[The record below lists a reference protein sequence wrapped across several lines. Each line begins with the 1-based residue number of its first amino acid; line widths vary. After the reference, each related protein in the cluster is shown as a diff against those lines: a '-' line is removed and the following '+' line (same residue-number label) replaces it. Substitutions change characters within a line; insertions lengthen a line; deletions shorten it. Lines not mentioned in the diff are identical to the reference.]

1 MGFPYYHFVTTNNE
15 QNLRRRQL
23 LDSYGQFAQLS
34 ILLLPL
40 IYQLCLG
47 FRLLISRIWPFKPS
61 QAVKEHQSPVVS
73 GFKQPARGTFT
84 NLLARIRWYLDEEIL
99 VGWNTRQEWLI
110 ATLWTMW
117 LLVLVFK
124 DTGDDYLHLTRRFG
138 IVAASQ
144 LPLHHLLAAKSWSP
158 IQYMTRMSHEEL
170 NPYHRLLGR
179 ILIAF
184 FSVHAAMYL
193 NFYVQLNLLL
203 KRIQDRDVILGLLAI
218 TTFMV
223 IGTTAL
229 ARIRTWNYRV
239 FFYLHVFLSLSLL
252 PILYF
257 HVSHIR
263 RYIVESAAIYLI
275 LIVQRNVSQ
284 TTAEATIELIPSTN
298 LLHISIPLTKSLSSK
313 AYAPGQHIYLGFQSL
328 PQKLRINPFSI
339 ANRDPHDDKKIE
351 LVARVLSGTTAMLAD
366 HAVKQKT
373 ISLTLEG
380 PYGAANHFSG
390 LASYDRVL
398 FVAGGVG
405 ATFTLPLYLD
415 LLHRDARGESIPSI
429 KFVWSV
435 RQSSDAE
442 WGIKQMLEAC
452 GSLPGSL
459 NAYVTQGNVTQG
471 NVDVRDSES
480 LARQTQNRSEAEAS
494 DFIELQERDRLLN
507 DSSLSEGAASS
518 AAKTI
523 QNGRPDFR
531 VIVDEIFSNGGSER
545 VAVLVCGPSG
555 MGRSVRREVVR
566 WVRKGRD
573 VFWHGEEFG
582 W

>member
-1 MGFPYYHFVTTNNE
+1 MGFPYHFVNLNDE

-23 LDSYGQFAQLS
+23 LDGYGQFAQLS

-40 IYQLCLG
+40 VYQVSLG
-47 FRLLISRIWPFKPS
+47 IRLLISRTWPLKAS
-61 QAVKEHQSPVVS
+61 QAVKQHQSPVVS
-73 GFKQPARGTFT
+73 SFKQPTRRVSTS
-84 NLLARIRWYLDEEIL
+84 LLAQIRWFLDEEVL
-99 VGWNTRQEWLI
+99 VGWNTRQQWLVAI
-110 ATLWTMW
+110 LWTLW

-144 LPLHHLLAAKSWSP
+144 LPLHYLLAAKSWSP
-158 IQYMTRMSHEEL
+158 VQYLTRMSHEEL

-179 ILIAF
+179 ILIAL

-203 KRIQDRDVILGLLAI
+203 KRIQDRDVILGLMAI
-218 TTFMV
+218 ITFMA

-239 FFYLHVFLSLSLL
+239 FFYLHVIFSASLL
-252 PILYF
+252 PILFF

-263 RYIVESAAIYLI
+263 RYIIESAAVYLFVI
-275 LIVQRNVSQ
+275 LQRNVSQ

-298 LLHISIPLTKSLSSK
+298 LLSITIPLTKPLSSK
-313 AYAPGQHIYLGFQSL
+313 TYAQGQHIYIGFPSL
-328 PQKLRINPFSI
+328 LQKLRINPFSI
-339 ANRDPHDDKKIE
+339 ANRDPQDDKKIE
-351 LVARVLSGTTAMLAD
+351 LVARALSGTTAMLAD
-366 HAVKQKT
+366 QTAKQKT
-373 ISLTLEG
+373 MSLTLEG
-380 PYGAANHFSG
+380 PYGAAKYFPD

-415 LLHRDARGESIPSI
+415 LLHRDAGGEKTPSL
-429 KFVWSV
+429 KFIWSV
-435 RQSSDAE
+435 RKNTDAG
-442 WGIKQMLEAC
+442 WGIKQLLEAC
-452 GSLPGSL
+452 GSLPESF
-459 NAYVTQGNVTQG
+459 NVYTTQG
-471 NVDVRDSES
+471 DVEGRNSES
-480 LARQTQNRSEAEAS
+480 LARRTQNISEGEAS
-494 DFIELQERDRLLN
+494 NVIELQERDRLLS
-507 DSSLSEGAASS
+507 DSSSPADVASK
-518 AAKTI
+518 AAKI
-523 QNGRPDFR
+523 MKDGRPDFR
-531 VIVDEIFSNGGSER
+531 AIVDEVFSYDGRES

-555 MGRSVRREVVR
+555 MGSSVRREVGR
-566 WVRKGRD
+566 WVWRGRD

>member
-1 MGFPYYHFVTTNNE
+1 MGFPYHFVNLNDE

-23 LDSYGQFAQLS
+23 LDGYGQFAQLS

-47 FRLLISRIWPFKPS
+47 VHLLISRTWSAKP
-61 QAVKEHQSPVVS
+61 QAAVKEHQSPVVS
-73 GFKQPARGTFT
+73 SFKKPDRRRSS
-84 NLLARIRWYLDEEIL
+84 NLLARVRWFLDEEVL
-99 VGWNTRQEWLI
+99 EGWNTRLEWLV
-110 ATLWTMW
+110 AGLWTGW
-117 LLVLVFK
+117 LLVLVFR

-144 LPLHHLLAAKSWSP
+144 LPLHYLLAAKSWSP
-158 IQYMTRMSHEEL
+158 IQYLTRMSHEEL

-184 FSVHAAMYL
+184 FAVHAAMYL

-203 KRIQDRDVILGLLAI
+203 KRIRDRDVILGLMAI
-218 TTFMV
+218 TAFMV

-229 ARIRTWNYRV
+229 AKIRTWNYRV
-239 FFYLHVFLSLSLL
+239 FFYVHVILSASVL
-252 PILYF
+252 PILFF

-263 RYIVESAAIYLI
+263 RYIIESVAIYLI

-284 TTAEATIELIPSTN
+284 TTVEATIELIPLTN
-298 LLHISIPLTKSLSSK
+298 LLSITIPLTRTLSSK
-313 AYAPGQHIYLGFQSL
+313 TFARGQHIYLGFPSL

-351 LVARVLSGTTAMLAD
+351 LVARALSGTTAMLAD
-366 HAVKQKT
+366 YAAKQKT
-373 ISLTLEG
+373 TRLTLEG
-380 PYGAANHFSG
+380 PYGATSYFPD

-415 LLHRDARGESIPSI
+415 LLHKDARGEKTPIM
-429 KFVWSV
+429 KFVWTV
-435 RQSSDAE
+435 RQSADAG
-442 WGIKQMLEAC
+442 WGIKQLLDSYGA
-452 GSLPGSL
+452 LPESFS
-459 NAYVTQGNVTQG
+459 AYTTRSD
-471 NVDVRDSES
+471 VDGQRSGPLSRRTTSRSDAQTSDS
-480 LARQTQNRSEAEAS
+480 
-494 DFIELQERDRLLN
+494 IELQEQDRLLRE
-507 DSSLSEGAASS
+507 SSSPQGALSR
-518 AAKTI
+518 AAKTMHK
-523 QNGRPDFR
+523 GRPDFR
-531 VIVDEIFSNGGSER
+531 IIVDEIFSIDSGER

-555 MGRSVRREVVR
+555 MGASVRREVGR

>member
-1 MGFPYYHFVTTNNE
+1 MGLPYHFVTLDNE

-23 LDSYGQFAQLS
+23 LDGYGQFAQLS

-47 FRLLISRIWPFKPS
+47 LRLLISRIWPFNPP
-61 QAVKEHQSPVVS
+61 QAAKEHQSPVIS
-73 GFKQPARGTFT
+73 GFKQPARGSFS
-84 NLLARIRWYLDEEIL
+84 NSLARIRWFLDEEVF
-99 VGWNTRQEWLI
+99 VGWNTRQEWLV
-110 ATLWTMW
+110 ATLWAMW

-144 LPLHHLLAAKSWSP
+144 LPLHYLLAAKSWSP

-193 NFYVQLNLLL
+193 NFYIQLNLLL

-229 ARIRTWNYRV
+229 AKIRTWNYRL
-239 FFYLHVFLSLSLL
+239 FFYLHVVLSLSLL
-252 PILYF
+252 PILFF

-263 RYIVESAAIYLI
+263 RYIIESAAIYLVLI
-275 LIVQRNVSQ
+275 LQRNVSQ
-284 TTAEATIELIPSTN
+284 TTAEATIELVPSTN
-298 LLHISIPLTKSLSSK
+298 LLSISIPLTEPLASK
-313 AYAPGQHIYLGFQSL
+313 TYAQGQHIYIGLPSL

-339 ANRDPHDDKKIE
+339 ANRDPHDDKKIDI
-351 LVARVLSGTTAMLAD
+351 VARTLSGTTAILAD
-366 HAVKQKT
+366 YAVKRKT
-373 ISLTLEG
+373 TSLTLEG
-380 PYGAANHFSG
+380 PYGAANHFPD
-390 LASYDRVL
+390 LASYDQVL

-415 LLHRDARGESIPSI
+415 LLHRDARGENIPNI
-429 KFVWSV
+429 RFVWSI
-435 RQSSDAE
+435 RQDTDAG
-442 WGIKQMLEAC
+442 WGIKKLLEVC
-452 GSLPGSL
+452 DTLPESFS
-459 NAYVTQGNVTQG
+459 AYATQSD
-471 NVDVRDSES
+471 VDRLDSES
-480 LARQTQNRSEAEAS
+480 AARQTQTGSEAEAI
-494 DFIELQERDRLLN
+494 DFIELQERERLLS
-507 DSSLSEGAASS
+507 DSSSPEGAASK
-518 AAKTI
+518 AAKTM
-523 QNGRPDFR
+523 QKGRPDFR
-531 VIVDEIFSNGGSER
+531 AIVDEVFSSDGGER

-555 MGRSVRREVVR
+555 MGTSVRREVTR

>member
-1 MGFPYYHFVTTNNE
+1 MGFPYHFVDLNNE

-23 LDSYGQFAQLS
+23 LDGYGQFAQLS

-47 FRLLISRIWPFKPS
+47 LRLLISRISPFKHA

-73 GFKQPARGTFT
+73 GFKQPARGNFT
-84 NLLARIRWYLDEEIL
+84 KILARIRWFLDEEVL

-110 ATLWTMW
+110 AALWTMW
-117 LLVLVFK
+117 LLVLVFR

-138 IVAASQ
+138 ILAASQ
-144 LPLHHLLAAKSWSP
+144 LPLHYLLAAKSWSP
-158 IQYMTRMSHEEL
+158 VQYMTRMSHEEL

-179 ILIAF
+179 VLIAL

-193 NFYVQLNLLL
+193 NFYVQKNLLL
-203 KRIQDRDVILGLLAI
+203 KRIQDRDVILGLMAI
-218 TTFMV
+218 TTFII

-239 FFYLHVFLSLSLL
+239 FFYLHVLLSLSLL

-263 RYIVESAAIYLI
+263 RYIIEAAAIYLI
-275 LIVQRNVSQ
+275 LILQRNVSQ
-284 TTAEATIELIPSTN
+284 TTAEATIELIPNTN
-298 LLHISIPLTKSLSSK
+298 LLSISIPLTKQLSSK
-313 AYAPGQHIYLGFQSL
+313 TYAQGQHIYLGFASL
-328 PQKLRINPFSI
+328 PQKLRINPFSV

-351 LVARVLSGTTAMLAD
+351 LVARTISGTTAMLAD
-366 HAVKQKT
+366 HAVKQRT

-380 PYGAANHFSG
+380 PYGAANHFPD

-405 ATFTLPLYLD
+405 ATFTLPLYLN
-415 LLHRDARGESIPSI
+415 LLHRDAQGESIPSI
-429 KFVWSV
+429 RFIWSV
-435 RQSSDAE
+435 RQSADAG
-442 WGIKQMLEAC
+442 WGIKQVLEAYAT
-452 GSLPGSL
+452 LPESFGL
-459 NAYVTQGNVTQG
+459 YITQSD
-471 NVDVRDSES
+471 VDGRDSIS
-480 LARQTQNRSEAEAS
+480 LARQTQNRSDAEAS
-494 DFIELQERDRLLN
+494 DFIELQERDRLL
-507 DSSLSEGAASS
+507 SSSTSPGAAASS
-518 AAKTI
+518 AAKTMHHS
-523 QNGRPDFR
+523 RPDFR
-531 VIVDEIFSNGGSER
+531 AIVDEVFSYDGGER

-555 MGRSVRREVVR
+555 MGMSVRKQVAR
-566 WVRKGRD
+566 WVWKGRD

>member
-1 MGFPYYHFVTTNNE
+1 MGFPYHFVNLNDE

-23 LDSYGQFAQLS
+23 LDGYGQFAQLS

-47 FRLLISRIWPFKPS
+47 VHLLASRLWSAQP

-73 GFKQPARGTFT
+73 NFKKPDRRPST
-84 NLLARIRWYLDEEIL
+84 NLLARVRWFLDEE
-99 VGWNTRQEWLI
+99 VFEGWNTRQEWLVAI
-110 ATLWTMW
+110 LWTVW

-144 LPLHHLLAAKSWSP
+144 LPLHYLLAAKSWSP
-158 IQYMTRMSHEEL
+158 IQYLTRMSHEEL
-170 NPYHRLLGR
+170 NPYHRMLGR
-179 ILIAF
+179 ILIAL

-203 KRIQDRDVILGLLAI
+203 KRIQDRDVILGLMAI
-218 TTFMV
+218 SAFMA

-229 ARIRTWNYRV
+229 AKIRTWNYRL
-239 FFYLHVFLSLSLL
+239 FFYLHVILSASIL
-252 PILYF
+252 PILFF

-263 RYIVESAAIYLI
+263 RYIIESAVVYLI
-275 LIVQRNVSQ
+275 VILQRNVSQ
-284 TTAEATIELIPSTN
+284 TTVEANLEFIPSTN
-298 LLHISIPLTKSLSSK
+298 LLSITIPLTKTLSSK
-313 AYAPGQHIYLGFQSL
+313 TFAQGQHIYLGFPSL

-351 LVARVLSGTTAMLAD
+351 LVARALSGTTAMLAD
-366 HAVKQKT
+366 YAVKQKT
-373 ISLTLEG
+373 TSLTLEG
-380 PYGAANHFSG
+380 PYGATSYFPD
-390 LASYDRVL
+390 LASYDRAL

-415 LLHRDARGESIPSI
+415 LLHKDAKGERTPIM

-435 RQSSDAE
+435 RQSADAG
-442 WGIKQMLEAC
+442 WGIKQLLDSYGALPESFSAYTTQSDVDGQDSGPLSRRTMSRSDAEA
-452 GSLPGSL
+452 
-459 NAYVTQGNVTQG
+459 
-471 NVDVRDSES
+471 RDS
-480 LARQTQNRSEAEAS
+480 
-494 DFIELQERDRLLN
+494 IELQEQDRLL
-507 DSSLSEGAASS
+507 SKSTSPQGAISG
-518 AAKTI
+518 AAKTMHK
-523 QNGRPDFR
+523 GRPDFR
-531 VIVDEIFSNGGSER
+531 TIVDEIFSFNDGER
-545 VAVLVCGPSG
+545 VAILVCGPSG
-555 MGRSVRREVVR
+555 MGTSVRREVGR

-573 VFWHGEEFG
+573 VFWYGEEFG